1 MTYALP
7 DYPPRQQPQAGS
19 LTERQPSQINPY
31 DPFIEEPEVEQ
42 EFDLR
47 HYWRLL
53 LKHKWT
59 IMTVFVITLGFSA
72 VSSLQKPA
80 VYTASALIEINRDT
94 MQVLNFEGS
103 TDSYYYDEKF
113 YQTQYE
119 LLKSRALAED
129 VIEELHLADN
139 PIFNPGAGDP
149 DSNAETDAVAN
160 RNRALVGTL
169 LGNLTVEPIELSK
182 LVRISYSSSDPAL
195 AAKIINTV
203 ANVFIRSS
211 LDRRFDAASYAKHFL
226 QERLVQVKA
235 KLEDSEKKLAAF
247 EQEQDILKTGD
258 QETLAS
264 SQLKGIAEALMIAEN
279 ERIAAESIFHQSK
292 KTRGHGF
299 TLFLENPV
307 ISELKQTKAL
317 LQSEYEDRLRIF
329 KPDYPDMKQLRSR
342 MDVIDARI
350 TAEEDA
356 IRASLQGDYETTM
369 RKESMLR
376 QQHDELKKK
385 FARLRDSRS
394 EGNIL
399 YREVESNRLMYEGL
413 LQRMKEVSVADGV
426 VMNNISIVDAAD
438 PGIRSGP
445 NRRREIIMGAI
456 MGLLGGIGLAFLF
469 EFLDVTIKLPEDLER
484 ASKLPVLGILP
495 LVDGQRNGSGN
506 LARIAQDAPRSAYAE
521 ATRSLRTALS
531 FSTASGAPKVLQLTS
546 PEKGAGKSTTA
557 LNLAVTFTQMG
568 HKVLLIDCDL
578 RNPSQHRLLG
588 MSKGKG
594 LSHYLTGEATPAE
607 ISVFAN
613 VGQLFVI
620 QAGPQPPNPAELLGS
635 PRMIDLLTLASEKF
649 DYVLLDGPPTLGLAD
664 ALILA
669 SIAEGTLFL
678 TESGKT
684 RKDHVIGSLKRL
696 NSARARIVGCVLCK
710 LGERESAYS
719 YYHSYYYYHT
729 EEVPPEHR
737 IPAEV

>member
-19 LTERQPSQINPY
+19 LTERAASQLNPY
-31 DPFIEEPEVEQ
+31 DPFIEEPEADQ

-53 LKHKWT
+53 RKHKWT
-59 IMTVFVITLGFSA
+59 ILTVFIITLTFTA
-72 VSSLQKPA
+72 VSTLQKPDI
-80 VYTASALIEINRDT
+80 YTASVLIEINRDT
-94 MQVLNFEGS
+94 LQVLNFQGS
-103 TDSYYYDEKF
+103 MDSYYYDEKF

-129 VIEELHLADN
+129 VIDELHLADN
-139 PIFNPGAGDP
+139 PIFNPAAGDRAE
-149 DSNAETDAVAN
+149 NAETDAGPN
-160 RNRALVGTL
+160 RNGALVDAFL
-169 LGNLTVEPIELSK
+169 ANLTVEPIEYSK
-182 LVRISYSSSDPAL
+182 LVRIGYSSTDPGLTVKIVNTL
-195 AAKIINTV
+195 ANL
-203 ANVFIRSS
+203 FIRSS
-211 LDRRFDAASYAKHFL
+211 LDRRFDAASYAKNFL
-226 QERLVQVKA
+226 KERLVQVKA
-235 KLEDSEKKLAAF
+235 KLEDSEKKLAAY
-247 EQEQDILKTGD
+247 EQRQDILKTGE

-264 SQLKGIAEALMIAEN
+264 SQLIGIAQALMEAEN
-279 ERIAAESIFHQSK
+279 ERIAAESIFHQLK
-292 KTRGHGF
+292 KTAGHGF
-299 TLFLENPV
+299 SLFLENPV

-329 KPDYPDMKQLRSR
+329 KPDYPDMTQLRSR
-342 MDVIDARI
+342 MDVIDSRI
-350 TAEEDA
+350 EAEEDA
-356 IRASLQGDYETTM
+356 IRASLEGSYETAL
-369 RKESMLR
+369 RKQEILR
-376 QQHDELKKK
+376 AQHDALKKK
-385 FARLRDSRS
+385 FEQLRDSRA

-413 LQRMKEVSVADGV
+413 LQRMKEVTVADGV
-426 VMNNISIVDAAD
+426 VMNNISIVDQAKK
-438 PGIRSGP
+438 GLRTGP
-445 NRRREIIMGAI
+445 NRRRELIMGAVI
-456 MGLLGGIGLAFLF
+456 GLLGGIGLAFLF
-469 EFLDVTIKLPEDLER
+469 EFLDVTIKLPEDLEQ

-495 LVDGQRNGSGN
+495 RVAQSKEPES
-506 LARIAQDAPRSAYAE
+506 LAKITQDAPRSAYAE
-521 ATRSLRTALS
+521 AIRSLRTALS
-531 FSTASGAPKVLQLTS
+531 FSTPSGAPKVLQLTS
-546 PEKGAGKSTTA
+546 PEKGTGKSTTA

-578 RNPSQHRLLG
+578 RNPSQHKLLG
-588 MSKGKG
+588 IEPDKG

-635 PRMIDLLTLASEKF
+635 PRMIDLLTLAAEKF

-696 NSARARIVGCVLCK
+696 GSARARIIGCVLCK

-719 YYHSYYYYHT
+719 YYHSYYYYNT
-729 EEVPPEHR
+729 EEEVPPEHR
-737 IPAEV
+737 ISA

>member
-1 MTYALP
+1 MSYAVP
-7 DYPPRQQPQAGS
+7 DYPARNQPTEGS
-19 LTERQPSQINPY
+19 LTKRPASQLNPY
-31 DPFIEEPEVEQ
+31 ESFIDEPETEQ

-47 HYWRLL
+47 RYWHLL

-59 IMTVFVITLGFSA
+59 ILTVFIITLAFTA

-80 VYTASALIEINRDT
+80 VYTASALVEINRDT
-94 MQVLNFEGS
+94 MNVLNFEGS

-129 VIEELHLADN
+129 VIDELRLAEN
-139 PIFNPGAGDP
+139 PIFNPATD
-149 DSNAETDAVAN
+149 DSDGNAETGGDSNKDRFLVDAF
-160 RNRALVGTL
+160 LD
-169 LGNLTVEPIELSK
+169 NLKVEPIEYSK
-182 LVRISYSSSDPAL
+182 LVRISYSSTDPDL
-195 AAKIINTV
+195 AAKIVNAL
-203 ANVFIRSS
+203 ANIFIRSS
-211 LDRRFDAASYAKHFL
+211 LDRRFDAASYAKNFL
-226 QERLVQVKA
+226 KERLIQVKA

-264 SQLKGIAEALMIAEN
+264 SQLKGIAEALMNAEN
-279 ERIAAESIFHQSK
+279 ERIAEESVYQQSK
-292 KTRGHGF
+292 NTRGHGF

-350 TAEEDA
+350 EAEENA
-356 IRASLQGDYETTM
+356 IRASLKGNYETAM
-369 RKESMLR
+369 RKESVLR
-376 QQHDELKKK
+376 RQHDELKKR
-385 FARLRDSRS
+385 FERLRDSRS

-399 YREVESNRLMYEGL
+399 FREVESNRLMYEGL

-426 VMNNISIVDAAD
+426 IMNNISIVDPAE

-456 MGLLGGIGLAFLF
+456 IGLLGGIGLAFLF

-484 ASKLPVLGILP
+484 TSKFPVLGILP
-495 LVDGQRNGSGN
+495 QVAQPKETEPI
-506 LARIAQDAPRSAYAE
+506 ARITQEAPRSAYAE

-531 FSTASGAPKVLQLTS
+531 FSTPSGAPKVLQLTS
-546 PEKGAGKSTTA
+546 PEKGTGKSTTA
-557 LNLAVTFTQMG
+557 FNLAVTFTQMG

-578 RNPSQHRLLG
+578 RNPSQHKLLG
-588 MSKGKG
+588 IEPGKG
-594 LSHYLTGEATPAE
+594 LSHYLTSEATPAE
-607 ISVFAN
+607 IAVFAN

-620 QAGPQPPNPAELLGS
+620 PAGPQPPNPAELLGS
-635 PRMIDLLTLASEKF
+635 PRMVDLLTLSAEKF
-649 DYVLLDGPPTLGLAD
+649 DYVILDGPPTLGLAD

-669 SIAEGTLFL
+669 SISEGTLFL

-684 RKDHVIGSLKRL
+684 RKEHVIGSLKRL
-696 NSARARIVGCVLCK
+696 GGARARIVGCVLCK

-729 EEVPPEHR
+729 EEEVPPDHR
-737 IPAEV
+737 ISA

>member
-7 DYPPRQQPQAGS
+7 DYPARQAPQAGS
-19 LTERQPSQINPY
+19 LAERPTSQPSPY
-31 DPFIEEPEVEQ
+31 DPFFEEPEADQ

-59 IMTVFVITLGFSA
+59 ILTVFIITLAFTA
-72 VSSLQKPA
+72 VSTLQKPA
-80 VYTASALIEINRDT
+80 IYTASALVEINRDT
-94 MQVLNFEGS
+94 MHVLNFQGS
-103 TDSYYYDEKF
+103 TDSYYSDEKF

-129 VIEELHLADN
+129 VITELHLADN
-139 PIFNPGAGDP
+139 RAFNPTAGEQTENTEKKSDL
-149 DSNAETDAVAN
+149 NNNHALIDAFQAN
-160 RNRALVGTL
+160 LS
-169 LGNLTVEPIELSK
+169 VEPIEFSK
-182 LVRISYSSSDPAL
+182 LVRISYSSTDPDL
-195 AAKIINTV
+195 AAKIVNTL
-203 ANVFIRSS
+203 ASIFIRSS
-211 LDRRFDAASYAKHFL
+211 LDRRFDAASYAKNFL
-226 QERLVQVKA
+226 KERLIQVKA
-235 KLEDSEKKLAAF
+235 KLEDSETKLAAY

-264 SQLKGIAEALMIAEN
+264 SQLTGIAQALMKAEN
-279 ERIAAESIFHQSK
+279 ERITAESIYRQSE
-292 KTRGHGF
+292 KTTGHGF
-299 TLFLENPV
+299 ALFLGNPV

-317 LQSEYEDRLRIF
+317 LESEYQDRLRIF
-329 KPDYPDMKQLRSR
+329 KPDYPDMQQLRSR

-350 TAEEDA
+350 EAEENA
-356 IRASLQGDYETTM
+356 IRASLKGSYETAM
-369 RKESMLR
+369 RQEKILR
-376 QQHDELKKK
+376 SQHDALKKK
-385 FARLRDSRS
+385 FERLRDSRA

-399 YREVESNRLMYEGL
+399 YREVEANRLMYDGL

-426 VMNNISIVDAAD
+426 IMNNISIVDPAD
-438 PGIRSGP
+438 TGLQTGP
-445 NRRREIIMGAI
+445 NRRRELTMGAVI
-456 MGLLGGIGLAFLF
+456 GLLGGIGLAFLF

-484 ASKLPVLGILP
+484 ASKLPVLGIIP
-495 LVDGQRNGSGN
+495 LVGGHRNESGD
-506 LARIAQDAPRSAYAE
+506 LTRITQDAPRSAYAE
-521 ATRSLRTALS
+521 AIRSLRTALS
-531 FSTASGAPKVLQLTS
+531 FSTASGAPKVLQITS
-546 PEKGAGKSTTA
+546 PEKGTGKSTTA

-588 MSKGKG
+588 MEKGKG
-594 LSHYLTGEATPAE
+594 LTHYLTGEATPAE
-607 ISVFAN
+607 ISVFAK

-635 PRMIDLLTLASEKF
+635 PRMIDLLTLATEKF
-649 DYVLLDGPPTLGLAD
+649 DYVLLDGPPVLGLAD

-737 IPAEV
+737 ISA

>member
-7 DYPPRQQPQAGS
+7 DHPPRRQPQAGS
-19 LTERQPSQINPY
+19 LTERPAAQLNPY
-31 DPFIEEPEVEQ
+31 DPFIEELEADQ

-53 LKHKWT
+53 FKHKWT
-59 IMTVFVITLGFSA
+59 ILTVFIITLAFTA

-80 VYTASALIEINRDT
+80 IYTASALVEINRDT
-94 MQVLNFEGS
+94 MQVLNFQGS

-139 PIFNPGAGDP
+139 PTFNQAAGDT
-149 DSNAETDAVAN
+149 DGNAEANDDPNKDRSLVDAF
-160 RNRALVGTL
+160 LD
-169 LGNLTVEPIELSK
+169 NLTVEPIEFSK
-182 LVRISYSSSDPAL
+182 LVRISYPSTDPDL
-195 AAKIINTV
+195 AAKIVNTL
-203 ANVFIRSS
+203 ANIFIRSS
-211 LDRRFDAASYAKHFL
+211 LDRRFDAASYAKNFL
-226 QERLVQVKA
+226 KERLIQVKA
-235 KLEDSEKKLAAF
+235 KLENSEKKLAGY
-247 EQEQDILKTGD
+247 EQEQDILKTGE

-264 SQLKGIAEALMIAEN
+264 SQLIGIAQALMKAEN
-279 ERIAAESIFHQSK
+279 ERITAESIYRQSE
-292 KTRGHGF
+292 KTTGHGF
-299 TLFLENPV
+299 ALFLANPV

-317 LQSEYEDRLRIF
+317 LESDYQDRLRIF

-350 TAEEDA
+350 EAEENA
-356 IRASLQGDYETTM
+356 IRAALKGSYETAM
-369 RKESMLR
+369 RQEKILR
-376 QQHDELKKK
+376 SQHDALKKK
-385 FARLRDSRS
+385 FGRLRDSRS

-399 YREVESNRLMYEGL
+399 YREVESNRVMYEGL

-426 VMNNISIVDAAD
+426 IMNNISIVDPAET
-438 PGIRSGP
+438 GLRTGP
-445 NRRREIIMGAI
+445 NRRRELIMGAVI
-456 MGLLGGIGLAFLF
+456 GLLGGIGLAFLF

-495 LVDGQRNGSGN
+495 LVSGN
-506 LARIAQDAPRSAYAE
+506 RKESADLARIALDAPRSAYAE

-531 FSTASGAPKVLQLTS
+531 FSTPSGAPKVLQITS

-557 LNLAVTFTQMG
+557 LNLAIAFTQMG

-588 MSKGKG
+588 MEKGKG

-607 ISVFAN
+607 IAVFAK
-613 VGQLFVI
+613 VGQLFAI

-635 PRMIDLLTLASEKF
+635 PRMIDLLTLAAEKF

-678 TESGKT
+678 TEAGKT

-696 NSARARIVGCVLCK
+696 GSARARIVGCVLCK
-710 LGERESAYS
+710 LGARESAYS

-737 IPAEV
+737 ISA